1 MDASDLIRKKL
12 QTTVA
17 TAAVSAST
25 QTTPVTTQNNITTLK
40 TISFAS
46 QDDKMNFDAG
56 MKYVYYDAAG
66 VPNVSTMN
74 FCAQRLPKQE

>member
-1 MDASDLIRKKL
+1 MDASEVIRKKL

-17 TAAVSAST
+17 TAAVSASA
-25 QTTPVTTQNNITTLK
+25 QTTPMTTQNNITTLK

-66 VPNVSTMN
+66 IPNVSSMN
-74 FCAQRLPKQE
+74 FCAQRLPKQ

>member
-12 QTTVA
+12 QTVVA
-17 TAAVSAST
+17 TAAVSASA
-25 QTTPVTTQNNITTLK
+25 QTTPITTQNNITTLQ

-56 MKYVYYDAAG
+56 LRYVYYDAAG
-66 VPNVSTMN
+66 IPYLSTMN
-74 FCAQRLPKQE
+74 FCAQRLPKQ

>member
-40 TISFAS
+40 TIPFAS
-46 QDDKMNFDAG
+46 QEDKMNFEAG
-56 MKYVYYDAAG
+56 MKYVYYDPTG
-66 VPNVSTMN
+66 VPYVSSMN
-74 FCAQRLPKQE
+74 FCVQRLPKQE